1 LKLITLWEIFVDR
14 KGIIL
19 AGGKGTRLYP
29 LTKSTSKC
37 ILPVYDKPMIYY
49 SLATLIMT
57 GIRDILVI
65 STPEDVKNYSNL
77 IGDGK
82 NFGINVSYDIQPTP
96 DGIAQALIIAENFLT
111 NQPSALMLADNIFYG
126 DGLESK
132 LVESSMRDSSTVFSY
147 EVHDPER
154 FGICE
159 IDGNNRVISLEE
171 KPAKPKS
178 NLAVTGLY
186 FYDSDAPQIAKN
198 IEPSD
203 RGELEITDVNIQYMK
218 SNNLYSEVLNESY
231 MWIDAGTQE
240 SFLMASNYVKSV
252 EDKTGMKIL
261 CPEEIAFKGKLI
273 SEKDLED
280 LAQPLLKNLPPYQI
294 FLHLH
299 PLNPYF

>member
-1 LKLITLWEIFVDR
+1 MDR

-49 SLATLIMT
+49 SLAILMMS

-65 STPEDVKNYSNL
+65 STPDDIKNYSNL

-82 NFGINVSYDIQPTP
+82 NFGINVSYEIQPSP

-111 NQPSALMLADNIFYG
+111 NHPSALMLADNIFYG

-171 KPAKPKS
+171 KPVKPKS

-203 RGELEITDVNIQYMK
+203 RGELEITDVNIEYMK
-218 SNNLYSEVLNESY
+218 SNNLYSEVLDDSY
-231 MWIDAGTQE
+231 TWIDAGTQE

-252 EDKTGMKIL
+252 EDKTGTKIL
-261 CPEEIAFKGKLI
+261 CPEEIAFKKGFISSDDLSKIAEEYSNSEYGKYLKKLI
-273 SEKDLED
+273 
-280 LAQPLLKNLPPYQI
+280 A
-294 FLHLH
+294 
-299 PLNPYF
+299 

>member
-1 LKLITLWEIFVDR
+1 MGNHVDR

-49 SLATLIMT
+49 SLATLMMS

-65 STPEDVKNYSNL
+65 STPDDIKNYSNL

-82 NFGINVSYDIQPTP
+82 NFGINVSYEIQPSP

-111 NQPSALMLADNIFYG
+111 NHPSALMLADNIFYG

-203 RGELEITDVNIQYMK
+203 RGELEITDVNIEYMK
-218 SNNLYSEVLNESY
+218 SNNLYSEVLNDSY

-252 EDKTGMKIL
+252 EDKTGIKIL
-261 CPEEIAFKGKLI
+261 CPEEIAFKKGFISSDDLSKIAEEYSNSEYGKYLKKLI
-273 SEKDLED
+273 
-280 LAQPLLKNLPPYQI
+280 A
-294 FLHLH
+294 
-299 PLNPYF
+299 

>member
-1 LKLITLWEIFVDR
+1 MGNHVDR

-49 SLATLIMT
+49 SLAILMMS

-65 STPEDVKNYSNL
+65 STPDDIKNYSNL

-82 NFGINVSYDIQPTP
+82 NFGINVSYEIQPSP

-111 NQPSALMLADNIFYG
+111 NHPSALMLADNIFYG

-171 KPAKPKS
+171 KPAMPKS

-203 RGELEITDVNIQYMK
+203 RGELEITDVNIEYMK
-218 SNNLYSEVLNESY
+218 SNNLYSEVLDDSY
-231 MWIDAGTQE
+231 TWIDAGTQE

-252 EDKTGMKIL
+252 EDKTGTKIL
-261 CPEEIAFKGKLI
+261 CPEEIAFKKGFISSDDLSKIAEEYSNSEYGKYLKKLI
-273 SEKDLED
+273 
-280 LAQPLLKNLPPYQI
+280 A
-294 FLHLH
+294 
-299 PLNPYF
+299 

>member
-1 LKLITLWEIFVDR
+1 MGNHVDR

-49 SLATLIMT
+49 SLATLMMS

-65 STPEDVKNYSNL
+65 STPDDIKNYSNL

-82 NFGINVSYDIQPTP
+82 NFGINVSYEIQPSP

-111 NQPSALMLADNIFYG
+111 NHPSALMLADNIFYG

-203 RGELEITDVNIQYMK
+203 RGELEITDVNIEYMK
-218 SNNLYSEVLNESY
+218 SNNLYSEVLNDSY

-261 CPEEIAFKGKLI
+261 CPEEIAFKKGYISSDDLNKIAEEYSNSEYGKYLKKLI
-273 SEKDLED
+273 
-280 LAQPLLKNLPPYQI
+280 A
-294 FLHLH
+294 
-299 PLNPYF
+299 

>member
-1 LKLITLWEIFVDR
+1 MDR

-49 SLATLIMT
+49 SLATLLMS

-82 NFGINVSYDIQPTP
+82 NFGVNVSYDIQPTP

-203 RGELEITDVNIQYMK
+203 RGELEITDVNIEYMK
-218 SNNLYSEVLNESY
+218 SNNLYSEVLNDSY

-240 SFLMASNYVKSV
+240 SFLMASNYVKSI

-261 CPEEIAFKGKLI
+261 CPEEIAFKKGYISSDDLNKIAEEYSNSEYGKYLKKLI
-273 SEKDLED
+273 
-280 LAQPLLKNLPPYQI
+280 A
-294 FLHLH
+294 
-299 PLNPYF
+299 

>member
-1 LKLITLWEIFVDR
+1 MGNYVDR

-49 SLATLIMT
+49 SLATLMMS

-65 STPEDVKNYSNL
+65 STPDDIKNYSNL
-77 IGDGK
+77 IGDGE
-82 NFGINVSYDIQPTP
+82 NFGINVSYEIQPSP

-111 NQPSALMLADNIFYG
+111 NHPSALMLADNIFYG

-203 RGELEITDVNIQYMK
+203 RGELEITDVNIEYMK
-218 SNNLYSEVLNESY
+218 SNKLYSEVLNDNY

-252 EDKTGMKIL
+252 EDKTGIKIL
-261 CPEEIAFKGKLI
+261 CPEEIAFKKGFISSDDLNKIAEEYSNSEYGKYLKKLI
-273 SEKDLED
+273 
-280 LAQPLLKNLPPYQI
+280 A
-294 FLHLH
+294 
-299 PLNPYF
+299 

>member
-1 LKLITLWEIFVDR
+1 MDR

-49 SLATLIMT
+49 SLATLLMS

-111 NQPSALMLADNIFYG
+111 NQPSALILADNIFYG

-203 RGELEITDVNIQYMK
+203 RGELEITDVNIEYMK
-218 SNNLYSEVLNESY
+218 SNNLYSEVLNDSY

-240 SFLMASNYVKSV
+240 SFLMASNYVKNV

-261 CPEEIAFKGKLI
+261 CPEEIAFKRGYISSDDLNKIAEEYSNSEYGKYLKKLI
-273 SEKDLED
+273 
-280 LAQPLLKNLPPYQI
+280 A
-294 FLHLH
+294 
-299 PLNPYF
+299 

>member
-1 LKLITLWEIFVDR
+1 MDR

-49 SLATLIMT
+49 SLATLMMS

-65 STPEDVKNYSNL
+65 STPDDIKNYSNL

-82 NFGINVSYDIQPTP
+82 NFGINVSYEVQPSP

-203 RGELEITDVNIQYMK
+203 RGELEITDVNIEYMK
-218 SNNLYSEVLNESY
+218 SNNLYSEVLNDSY

-240 SFLMASNYVKSV
+240 SFLMASNYVKSI

-261 CPEEIAFKGKLI
+261 CPEEIAYKKGYISSDDLNKIAEEYSNSEYGKYLKKLI
-273 SEKDLED
+273 
-280 LAQPLLKNLPPYQI
+280 A
-294 FLHLH
+294 
-299 PLNPYF
+299 

>member
-1 LKLITLWEIFVDR
+1 MGNHVDR

-37 ILPVYDKPMIYY
+37 ILPVYDKPMVYY
-49 SLATLIMT
+49 SLATLMMS

-65 STPEDVKNYSNL
+65 STPDDIKNYSNL
-77 IGDGK
+77 IGDGN
-82 NFGINVSYDIQPTP
+82 NFGINVTYEIQPSP

-111 NQPSALMLADNIFYG
+111 NHPSALMLADNIFYG

-132 LVESSMRDSSTVFSY
+132 LVESSLRESSTVFSY

-159 IDGNNRVISLEE
+159 IDDNNRVISLEE
-171 KPAKPKS
+171 KPEKPKS

-203 RGELEITDVNIQYMK
+203 RGELEITDVNIEYMK
-218 SNNLYSEVLNESY
+218 SNKLYSETLDEKFT
-231 MWIDAGTQE
+231 WIDAGTQA
-240 SFLMASNYVKSV
+240 SFLEASNFVKSI
-252 EDKTGMKIL
+252 EDSTSVKIC
-261 CPEEIAFKGKLI
+261 CPEEVALRKGLI
-273 SEKDLED
+273 TSESLEVLSEKYPNSEYGKY
-280 LAQPLLKNLPPYQI
+280 LKRIIN
-294 FLHLH
+294 
-299 PLNPYF
+299 

>member
-1 LKLITLWEIFVDR
+1 MGNHVDR

-49 SLATLIMT
+49 SLATLMMS

-65 STPEDVKNYSNL
+65 STPDDIKNYSNL

-82 NFGINVSYDIQPTP
+82 NFGINVSYEIQPSP

-111 NQPSALMLADNIFYG
+111 NHPSALMLADNIFYG

-203 RGELEITDVNIQYMK
+203 RGELEITDVNIEYMK
-218 SNNLYSEVLNESY
+218 SKNLYSEVLNDSY

-240 SFLMASNYVKSV
+240 SFLLASNYVKSV
-252 EDKTGMKIL
+252 EDKTGKKIL
-261 CPEEIAFKGKLI
+261 CPEEIAFNKGFISSDDLSKTAEEYSNSEYGKYLKKLI
-273 SEKDLED
+273 V
-280 LAQPLLKNLPPYQI
+280 
-294 FLHLH
+294 
-299 PLNPYF
+299 

>member
-1 LKLITLWEIFVDR
+1 MGNHVDR

-37 ILPVYDKPMIYY
+37 ILPVYDKPMIYN
-49 SLATLIMT
+49 SLAILMMS

-126 DGLESK
+126 EGLESK
-132 LVESSMRDSSTVFSY
+132 LVKSSMTDSSTVFSY

-171 KPAKPKS
+171 KPAMPKS

-203 RGELEITDVNIQYMK
+203 RGELEITDVNIEYMK
-218 SNNLYSEVLNESY
+218 SNNLYSEVLNDSY

-252 EDKTGMKIL
+252 EDKTGIKIL
-261 CPEEIAFKGKLI
+261 CPEEIAFKKGFISSDDLGKIAEEYSNSEYGKYLKKLI
-273 SEKDLED
+273 
-280 LAQPLLKNLPPYQI
+280 A
-294 FLHLH
+294 
-299 PLNPYF
+299 

>member
-1 LKLITLWEIFVDR
+1 MGNHVDR

-49 SLATLIMT
+49 SLATLMMS

-65 STPEDVKNYSNL
+65 STPDDIKNYSNL

-82 NFGINVSYDIQPTP
+82 NFGINVSYEIQPSP

-111 NQPSALMLADNIFYG
+111 NHPSALMLADNIFYG

-171 KPAKPKS
+171 KPTKPKS

-203 RGELEITDVNIQYMK
+203 RGELEITDVNIEYMK
-218 SNNLYSEVLNESY
+218 SNNLYSEVLNDSY

-252 EDKTGMKIL
+252 EDKTGKKIL
-261 CPEEIAFKGKLI
+261 CPEEIAFKKGFISSDDLSKIAEEYSNSEYGKYLKKLI
-273 SEKDLED
+273 
-280 LAQPLLKNLPPYQI
+280 A
-294 FLHLH
+294 
-299 PLNPYF
+299 

>member
-1 LKLITLWEIFVDR
+1 MGNHVDR

-37 ILPVYDKPMIYY
+37 ILPVYDKPMVYY
-49 SLATLIMT
+49 SLATLMMS

-65 STPEDVKNYSNL
+65 STPDDIKNYSNL

-82 NFGINVSYDIQPTP
+82 NFGINVTYEIQPSP

-111 NQPSALMLADNIFYG
+111 NHPSALMLADNIFYG

-132 LVESSMRDSSTVFSY
+132 LVESSLRESSTVFSY

-159 IDGNNRVISLEE
+159 IDDNNRVISLEE
-171 KPAKPKS
+171 KPEKPKS

-203 RGELEITDVNIQYMK
+203 RGELEITDVNIEYMK
-218 SNNLYSEVLNESY
+218 SNNLYSEVLNDSY

-261 CPEEIAFKGKLI
+261 CPEEIAFKKGYISSDDLSKIAEEYSNSEYGKYLTKLI
-273 SEKDLED
+273 T
-280 LAQPLLKNLPPYQI
+280 
-294 FLHLH
+294 
-299 PLNPYF
+299 

>member
-1 LKLITLWEIFVDR
+1 MGNHVDR

-37 ILPVYDKPMIYY
+37 LLPVYDKPMIYY
-49 SLATLIMT
+49 SLATLMMS

-65 STPEDVKNYSNL
+65 STPDDIKNYSNL

-82 NFGINVSYDIQPTP
+82 NFGINVSYEIQPSP
-96 DGIAQALIIAENFLT
+96 DGIAQALIIAESFLT
-111 NQPSALMLADNIFYG
+111 NHPSALMLADNIFYG

-132 LVESSMRDSSTVFSY
+132 LVESSMRDSSTVFSF

-159 IDGNNRVISLEE
+159 IDDNNRVISLEE
-171 KPAKPKS
+171 KPARPKS

-186 FYDSDAPQIAKN
+186 FYDSDAPQIAKD

-203 RGELEITDVNIQYMK
+203 RGELEITDVNIEYMK
-218 SNNLYSEVLNESY
+218 SNNLYSEVLNDSY

-240 SFLMASNYVKSV
+240 SFLMASNFVKSV

-261 CPEEIAFKGKLI
+261 CPEEIAFKKGFISSDDLSKIAEEYSNSEYGKYLKKLI
-273 SEKDLED
+273 T
-280 LAQPLLKNLPPYQI
+280 
-294 FLHLH
+294 
-299 PLNPYF
+299 

>member
-1 LKLITLWEIFVDR
+1 MKLITLWEIFVDR

-49 SLATLIMT
+49 SLATLLMS

-65 STPEDVKNYSNL
+65 STPEDVKTYSNL

-203 RGELEITDVNIQYMK
+203 RGELEITDVNIEYMK
-218 SNNLYSEVLNESY
+218 SNNLYSEVLNDSY

-261 CPEEIAFKGKLI
+261 WPEEIAFKKGYI
-273 SEKDLED
+273 SSDDLKKGQVIEV
-280 LAQPLLKNLPPYQI
+280 
-294 FLHLH
+294 FV
-299 PLNPYF
+299 

>member
-1 LKLITLWEIFVDR
+1 MGNHVDR

-49 SLATLIMT
+49 SLAILMMS

-65 STPEDVKNYSNL
+65 STPDDIKNYSNL

-82 NFGINVSYDIQPTP
+82 NFGINVSYEIQPSP

-126 DGLESK
+126 DGLEGK

-203 RGELEITDVNIQYMK
+203 RGELEITDVNIEYMK
-218 SNNLYSEVLNESY
+218 SNNLYSEVLDDSY

-240 SFLMASNYVKSV
+240 SFLMASNYVKSM
-252 EDKTGMKIL
+252 EDKTGIKIL
-261 CPEEIAFKGKLI
+261 CPEEIAFKKGFISSDDLNKIAEEYSNSEYGKYLKKLI
-273 SEKDLED
+273 
-280 LAQPLLKNLPPYQI
+280 A
-294 FLHLH
+294 
-299 PLNPYF
+299 

>member
-1 LKLITLWEIFVDR
+1 MGNHVDR

-49 SLATLIMT
+49 SLATLMMS

-65 STPEDVKNYSNL
+65 STPDDIKNYSNL

-82 NFGINVSYDIQPTP
+82 NFGINVSYEIQPSP

-111 NQPSALMLADNIFYG
+111 NHPSALMLADNIFYG

-203 RGELEITDVNIQYMK
+203 RGELEITDVNIEYMK
-218 SNNLYSEVLNESY
+218 SKNLYSEVLNDSY

-240 SFLMASNYVKSV
+240 SFLLASNYVKSV
-252 EDKTGMKIL
+252 EDKTGKKIL
-261 CPEEIAFKGKLI
+261 CPEEIAFNKGFISSDDLSKTVEEYSNSEYGKYLKKLI
-273 SEKDLED
+273 V
-280 LAQPLLKNLPPYQI
+280 
-294 FLHLH
+294 
-299 PLNPYF
+299 

>member
-1 LKLITLWEIFVDR
+1 MGNHVDR

-49 SLATLIMT
+49 SLATLMMS

-65 STPEDVKNYSNL
+65 STPDDIKNYSNL

-82 NFGINVSYDIQPTP
+82 NFGINVSYEIQPSP

-111 NQPSALMLADNIFYG
+111 NHPSALMLADNIFYG

-203 RGELEITDVNIQYMK
+203 RGELEITDVNIEYMK
-218 SNNLYSEVLNESY
+218 LNNLYSEVLNDSY

-240 SFLMASNYVKSV
+240 SFLLASNYVKSV
-252 EDKTGMKIL
+252 EDKTGKKIL
-261 CPEEIAFKGKLI
+261 CPEEIAFKKGFISSDDLSKTAEEYSNSEYGKYLKKLI
-273 SEKDLED
+273 
-280 LAQPLLKNLPPYQI
+280 A
-294 FLHLH
+294 
-299 PLNPYF
+299 